1 MISKKNLKEQSHHP
15 FSSKKKKKLSLKLF
29 LDDNLVKIPS
39 LIPAQSSLLG
49 C

>member
-15 FSSKKKKKLSLKLF
+15 FSSKKKKTSLKVF
-29 LDDNLVKIPS
+29 LNDNLVEIPS